1 MKAGKN
7 NDDEKGFIDSA
18 DAVLLA
24 LSAIQFG
31 NPRPALAASP
41 FVETAGTSFTLN
53 GKEFYFAGTNNY
65 YFHYKSKKWSMMC
78 SKI

>member
-1 MKAGKN
+1 MMTK
-7 NDDEKGFIDSA
+7 KGLLTVLMPF
-18 DAVLLA
+18 LLA

-65 YFHYKSKKWSMMC
+65 YFHYKSKKNGR
-78 SKI
+78 